1 MVNQTQLDE
10 TTDLLRLLLFLL
22 SLLWPII
29 EAIKRRIGGK
39 LCILLNLS
47 NNSNRHQRYREPEGN
62 HSGDAHFTI
71 KKEKETG
78 VKCLQAL
85 KGESSFLLISVLSD
99 ALLFVLQW

>member
-22 SLLWPII
+22 CLLWPII
-29 EAIKRRIGGK
+29 EAIKRRIGSE

-62 HSGDAHFTI
+62 HSNNAHFTI
-71 KKEKETG
+71 KKKRNG

-85 KGESSFLLISVLSD
+85 KGESSFLLTSVLSD